1 MCDSVEMATVS
12 TVTAVWQG
20 FTGAPGYSRFNF
32 LELANPSA
40 VQAAVNA
47 VRSLL
52 FVHGQSMLNTWS
64 IGVQSLVQHHDLATG
79 VLTGESTAGTPAAGI
94 NGSLAAT
101 TVYAGGS
108 GLVVNWITGQFW
120 NGRKVRGR
128 TFIVPAVNVYSSDGT
143 ITSGVQSNWQS
154 AGNTFAATSGITPVV
169 WAKKFDDSNPPK
181 QLAGAAFTI
190 TGTLVPDR
198 AAQLRTRRT

>member
-1 MCDSVEMATVS
+1 MATVS

-32 LELANPSA
+32 AELANASA

-47 VRSLL
+47 VRTLMST
-52 FVHGQSMLNTWS
+52 HSTGMLSGWS
-64 IGVQSLVQHHDLATG
+64 ISVQSLVQHHDLATG
-79 VLTGESTAGTPAAGI
+79 VLTGETTAGTPASTI
-94 NGSLAAT
+94 NGSVVNT
-101 TVYAGGS
+101 TPYAGGS

-128 TFIVPAVNVYSSDGT
+128 TFMVPAVGKYSSDGT
-143 ITSGVQSNWQS
+143 ITPTVQTDWQT
-154 AGNTFAATSGITPVV
+154 AGAAYAATSGVTPVV
-169 WAKKFDDSNPPK
+169 WAKKFEAGNPGN
-181 QLAGAAFTI
+181 QVAGAAFTI
-190 TGTLVPDR
+190 TGATVPDR

>member
-1 MCDSVEMATVS
+1 MATVS

-32 LELANPSA
+32 AELANASA

-47 VRSLL
+47 VRTLMST
-52 FVHGQSMLNTWS
+52 HATGMLSGWS
-64 IGVQSLVQHHDLATG
+64 ISVQSLVQHHDLATG
-79 VLTGESTAGTPAAGI
+79 VLTGETTAGTPAAAV
-94 NGSLAAT
+94 NGSVVNT
-101 TVYAGGS
+101 TAYAGGS

-128 TFIVPAVNVYSSDGT
+128 TFIVPAVGQYSSDGT
-143 ITSGVQSNWQS
+143 ITSTAQNNWQN
-154 AGNTFAATSGITPVV
+154 AGAAFAATSGITPVV
-169 WAKKFDDSNPPK
+169 WAKRFDPADPGN
-181 QLAGAAFTI
+181 QLAGAAFAI
-190 TGTLVPDR
+190 TGATVPDR